1 MPSVIEKM
9 DYQIIT
15 LETDDAIGYSQL
27 KESTH
32 NDPFDRMLIQQ
43 SINRNMVMISKDK
56 EFKKFVL
63 YGLKVIEAVP

>member
-1 MPSVIEKM
+1 M

-15 LETDDAIGYSQL
+15 LETDDAIGYLLL

-43 SINRNMVMISKDK
+43 SINRNMVMIRN
-56 EFKKFVL
+56 
-63 YGLKVIEAVP
+63 LKNLFPMD